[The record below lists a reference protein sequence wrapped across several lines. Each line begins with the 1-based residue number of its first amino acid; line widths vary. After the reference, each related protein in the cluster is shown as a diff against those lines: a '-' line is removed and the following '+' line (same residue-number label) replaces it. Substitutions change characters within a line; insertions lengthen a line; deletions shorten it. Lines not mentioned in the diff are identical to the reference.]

1 VIADTTL
8 TRALRIGGGL
18 AAASAIGSSLALI
31 IAGRA
36 IEGLSQFLAAF
47 ALFAAFFGVFAWVA
61 ASRQPR
67 NSVVWVMVI
76 SAVSAAWYVTGVTLV
91 LLASTIERSLVVSI
105 EGFPLVAP
113 ASLPRAE
120 AWLLFLTEPASL
132 PGFMLPMTLGLFLFP
147 NGRFLSRRWR
157 VLGWAASVTIGV
169 AFLTVAWIWR
179 PWSPVAPQAVPVS
192 DLSFGAFMVL
202 AALGVASL
210 IARARRS
217 SGEARH
223 QLKWILWG
231 GSLFTLALVVGGS
244 LVDTSYR
251 STMDHPVFQLVWTLA
266 VVAFP
271 ASYGVAVAKFRLYDI
286 DVLVSRTFVYGTLAV
301 FITGFYIAVVVGL
314 GGLLGG
320 DSGSNSWLA
329 IGATAVVAMA
339 FEPLRQRLQ
348 RLANRLVYG
357 RRATPYEVLSTF
369 SEKVTASDDA
379 LLDQIARSLV
389 DGTTATQA
397 AVWLCSNDV
406 FDRAAVWPIDAGAN
420 LPETASSSD
429 IPGADVVALVRHEDE
444 VLGALTL
451 GSRGQELL
459 PADERLLVELASA
472 LGLALRNIQLRRHLE
487 HQIEQLRDSR
497 QRIVAV
503 QDETRRRL
511 ERDLHDGAQQRLV
524 AIKIRL
530 GLAKKT
536 AELNGLA
543 PLQDVLDE
551 LGTETDR
558 AIEALRDFARGVHP
572 PLLQAEGLATAITSQ
587 VRRLTIPV
595 TVHAPGLR
603 RYSPSIEGAIYFCV
617 MEALQNVVK
626 HAGASS
632 AHVALHHPD
641 DRIVFEVSDDGAG
654 FDTSTNHPGTGL
666 SNLVDRMDAL
676 DGHLEVISTP
686 HHGTTVRGAVP
697 VASLETVDA

>member
-1 VIADTTL
+1 MRAEATL
-8 TRALRIGGGL
+8 TRTLRIGGGL
-18 AAASAIGSSLALI
+18 AAVSAIGSSLALV

-47 ALFAAFFGVFAWVA
+47 ALFAAFFGVFAWLA
-61 ASRQPR
+61 ASGQPGNR
-67 NSVVWVMVI
+67 AVWVMVI
-76 SAVSAAWYVTGVTLV
+76 SAVSAAWHVTGVTILM
-91 LLASTIERSLVVSI
+91 LASTYERSLVVSM
-105 EGFPLVAP
+105 EGLPLVAP
-113 ASLPRAE
+113 DSLPRAE
-120 AWLLFLTEPASL
+120 AWLLFLTEPAIL
-132 PGFMLPMTLGLFLFP
+132 PGLMLPLTLGLFLFP
-147 NGRFLSRRWR
+147 DGRFLSRRWKL
-157 VLGWAASVTIGV
+157 LGWLSGITIAL
-169 AFLTVAWIWR
+169 AFLTSAWIWR
-179 PWSPVAPQAVPVS
+179 PWSPVAPRAVPVS
-192 DLSFGAFMVL
+192 DLSFFAFMVL

-210 IARARRS
+210 IARTQRS

-231 GSLFTLALVVGGS
+231 GSLFTLALVVGGL
-244 LVDTSYR
+244 LVDTPYR
-251 STMDHPVFQLVWTLA
+251 STLEHPVFQLVWTLA

-286 DVLVSRTFVYGTLAV
+286 DVVVSRTVVYGALAV

-314 GGLLGG
+314 GGALGG
-320 DSGSNSWLA
+320 DPGSNPWLA

-369 SEKVTASDDA
+369 SDRLTASDDA
-379 LLDQIARSLV
+379 LLDQIAHSLV

-397 AVWLCSNDV
+397 AVWLCANDV
-406 FDRAAVWPIDAGAN
+406 FNRAAVWPIDAGAA
-420 LPETASSSD
+420 LPEKASSSD

-444 VLGALTL
+444 VLGALSL

-459 PADERLLVELASA
+459 PTDERLLIELASA

-487 HQIEQLRDSR
+487 HQIEQLRVSR

-524 AIKIRL
+524 AIKIKL
-530 GLAKKT
+530 GLARKRV
-536 AELNGLA
+536 ELNGLA
-543 PLQDVLDE
+543 PLRDVLDE

-572 PLLQAEGLATAITSQ
+572 PLLQAEGLAAAVTSQ
-587 VRRLTIPV
+587 ARRLTIPV
-595 TVHAPGLR
+595 TVHAPGLS
-603 RYSPSIEGAIYFCV
+603 RYSPSIEGAIYFCL

-632 AHVALHHPD
+632 AHVAIHHTD
-641 DRIVFEVSDDGAG
+641 SGVVFEVSDDGCG
-654 FDTSTNHPGTGL
+654 FDTSTRSPGSGL
-666 SNLVDRMDAL
+666 SNLVDRMDSL
-676 DGHLEVISTP
+676 DGHLEVISSP
-686 HHGTTVRGAVP
+686 DHGTTVRGVVP
-697 VASLETVDA
+697 VATLETIS